1 MEQNNPGG
9 TVIIK
14 RYLRLI
20 RNAVLVLSILALIIL
35 GVLFFR
41 ETQSSAFQADYL
53 SRLAKDLRWT
63 MESGPNRDL
72 SISQAGPYDERLGY
86 SRLSAMIPRLV
97 GQGFQVSS
105 QARLSSRMQELIGLG
120 LFVPYRDK
128 FQAGLLVTDSSGQP
142 VFKALSPG
150 RVYENFETIPPVVV
164 NSLLYIENRDLL
176 DPSHTRKN
184 PAVEWLRLGKAVRDK
199 ATQLFRPEHD
209 VPGGS
214 TLATQ
219 IEKYRHSPNGLTLSA
234 GDKLQQIA
242 SASVRAYLDGE
253 ETLPARQRIVLN
265 YLNTVPLAAVAGF
278 GEVNGLGDGLWAW
291 YGWNFNYVNRTL
303 QSLPS
308 TEAGLAEFASVYKH
322 VLSLMIAQR
331 RPSAYLTKERQGLD
345 ELTNSHLRVLAQAG
359 VIPATV
365 RDAAMKVRLQFLSS
379 AVPEE
384 TGDFLSRKAANVVRV
399 HLASLLGLP
408 RLYELD
414 RLDLSVQS
422 TLSGELQKKVT
433 DILRDFRNPASAR
446 AAGLYGDHM
455 LGKADPG
462 KVIYSFTLHELT
474 PQGAKLRILADNF
487 DQPFDINQGT
497 KLDLGSTAKLRTLV
511 TYLEIVEKLHGQYA
525 SLPPKA
531 LRQAQAE
538 PNDNLTRWAI
548 DHLLQGGDK
557 SLAAM
562 LDAALDRKYS
572 ASPHEQFF
580 TGGGAHVF
588 HNFKREDDSRVMSV
602 RQATRF
608 SVNLVYIRL
617 MRDIV
622 RYTSL
627 QTTGANILK
636 DMDNPQ
642 RKEYLKR
649 FADKESREF
658 IGRFY
663 QKYKGKSAQEIA
675 DLFFSGIRPTPRRL
689 AAAYLYLNPQA
700 TVEQFAAFMKSRLPG
715 FGDSGEH
722 TLRAMYDGYGPGK
735 YSLADQGYLAH
746 VHPLELW
753 LVRYLVA
760 HPGAR
765 YKDAVEASGAE
776 RIAVYDWLLKTVHRN
791 AQDIRIRSLLEVEA
805 FLEIHRRWKRLGY
818 PFDSLVPSLATA
830 IGSSGD
836 RPAALAEL
844 MGIILNDGV
853 RVPTVLLERLH
864 FGTGTPF
871 ETVVE
876 RTPIKGERLF
886 APELAAAV
894 RSVLIDVVEGGT
906 ATRLAH
912 AIVKE
917 DGTQIPLGGKTGTG
931 DHRYVTFSAAGAIKE
946 SRAVN
951 RSATFVFF
959 IGDRFFGTLTAF
971 VPGAAADDY
980 EFTSS
985 LSAQVLKHLLPTLK
999 PLIDTARPLPGQVRL
1014 VVAKKDKVKKPAPKP
1029 EQEGEEAV
1037 DSTPPAETET
1047 EVLP

>member
-1 MEQNNPGG
+1 MEQNHPGEP
-9 TVIIK
+9 VIIK
-14 RYLRLI
+14 RKLRRIFL
-20 RNAVLVLSILALIIL
+20 AFLILAILAFVIL
-35 GVLFFR
+35 GILFFR
-41 ETQSSAFQADYL
+41 ETESSAFQADYL

-63 MESGPNRDL
+63 IKSGPNPDL
-72 SISQAGPYDERLGY
+72 SIPQAGPYDERLGY
-86 SRLSAMIPRLV
+86 SRLSAMLPRLAA
-97 GQGFQVSS
+97 QGFQVSA
-105 QARLSSRMQELIGLG
+105 QARLSPRMQELIDLG
-120 LFVPYRDK
+120 LFVPYREK
-128 FQAGLLVTDSSGQP
+128 SQAGLLVTDSSGQP
-142 VFKALSPG
+142 FFKALSPG
-150 RVYENFETIPPVVV
+150 RVYENFVAVPAIVA

-176 DPSHTRKN
+176 DPGHPRKN
-184 PAVEWLRLGKAVRDK
+184 PAVEWTRLGKAVQDK
-199 ATQLFRPEHD
+199 AIQLFRPEHD

-242 SASVRAYLDGE
+242 SASVRAYLDGRD
-253 ETLPARQRIVLN
+253 TLPARRRIVVN

-278 GEVNGLGDGLWAW
+278 GEVNGIGDGLWAW

-303 QSLPS
+303 RSLPPS
-308 TEAGLAEFASVYKH
+308 GADLGEFASVYKH

-331 RPSAYLTKERQGLD
+331 RPSAYLTKERKALE

-359 VIPATV
+359 VIPPTV
-365 RDAAMKVRLQFLSS
+365 RDAALKVHLQFLTA

-384 TGDFLSRKAANVVRV
+384 TGDFLSRKAASAVRV

-422 TLSGELQKKVT
+422 TLDGELQEKIT
-433 DILRDFRNPASAR
+433 DILRDLRNPASAR
-446 AAGLYGDHM
+446 TAGLYGEHM
-455 LGKADPG
+455 LGKDDPG
-462 KVIYSFTLHELT
+462 KIIYSFTLHELT
-474 PQGAKLRILADNF
+474 HQGAKIRILADNL

-511 TYLEIVEKLHGQYA
+511 SYLEIVEKLHGLYS

-531 LRQAQAE
+531 LRQVKVE
-538 PNDNLTRWAI
+538 PGDNLTRWAI
-548 DHLLQGGDK
+548 DYLLQGGDK

-562 LDAALDRKYS
+562 LDAAMERRYS
-572 ASPHEQFF
+572 ASPHQQFF
-580 TGGGAHVF
+580 TGGGVHVF
-588 HNFKREDDSRVMSV
+588 HNFKHEDDGRIMSV

-622 RYTSL
+622 RYTMF
-627 QTTGANILK
+627 QTPGANILK
-636 DMDNPQ
+636 DMDDPQ
-642 RKEYLKR
+642 RQEYLKR
-649 FADKESREF
+649 FADRESKEF
-658 IGRFY
+658 LIRFY
-663 QKYKGKSAQEIA
+663 HKYKGKSAREI
-675 DLFFSGIRPTPRRL
+675 DDIFFSGIRPTPRRL
-689 AAAYLYLNPQA
+689 AAAYRYLKPQA
-700 TVEQFAAFMKSRLPG
+700 TLDRFAEFMESRLPG
-715 FGDSGEH
+715 FRGSDGH
-722 TLRAMYDGYGPGK
+722 TLRAMYEGYGPGK

-753 LVRYLVA
+753 LVRYLA
-760 HPGAR
+760 THPGAR
-765 YKDAVEASGAE
+765 YKDMIEAGGAE
-776 RIAVYDWLLKTVHRN
+776 RIAVYDWLLSTVHRN

-805 FLEIHRRWKRLGY
+805 FLEIHRGWKRLGY

-853 RVPTVLLERLH
+853 RVPTVLIERMR
-864 FGTGTPF
+864 FGADTPY

-876 RTPIKGERLF
+876 RAPVKSERLF
-886 APELAAAV
+886 TPELAATV
-894 RSVLIDVVEGGT
+894 RGVLIDVVEGGT
-906 ATRLAH
+906 AMRLAH
-912 AIVKE
+912 AIVRE
-917 DGTQIPLGGKTGTG
+917 DGVQIPLGGKTGTG
-931 DHRYVTFSAAGAIKE
+931 DHRYVTFSAAGTIKE

-971 VPGAAADDY
+971 VPGADAANY

-985 LSAQVLKHLLPTLK
+985 LSAQVLKNLLTTLK
-999 PLIDTARPLPGQVRL
+999 PLIDSARPLPEQARL
-1014 VVAKKDKVKKPAPKP
+1014 DAAKKGKGKKIAPQP
-1029 EQEGEEAV
+1029 VQDGEGAV
-1037 DSTPPAETET
+1037 DSSPQEEPVAEEQ
-1047 EVLP
+1047 L

>member
-1 MEQNNPGG
+1 MEKNNSISS
-9 TVIIK
+9 VIK
-14 RYLRLI
+14 RTFRLVSI
-20 RNAVLVLSILALIIL
+20 AVLILAILALVIL
-35 GVLFFR
+35 GILFFR
-41 ETQSSAFQADYL
+41 ETESSAFQADYL

-63 MESGPNRDL
+63 VKSGPNPDL

-86 SRLSAMIPRLV
+86 SRLSAMLPRLA
-97 GQGFQVSS
+97 GQGFQVSA
-105 QARLSSRMQELIGLG
+105 QARLSPRMQELIELG
-120 LFVPYRDK
+120 LFVPYREK
-128 FQAGLLVTDSSGQP
+128 AQAGLLVTDSSGRP
-142 VFKALSPG
+142 FFKALSPG
-150 RVYENFETIPPVVV
+150 RVYENFAAVPPIVA

-176 DPSHTRKN
+176 DPRHTRKN
-184 PAVEWLRLGKAVRDK
+184 PAVEWTRLGKAVQDK
-199 ATQLFRPEHD
+199 AIQLFRPEHD

-219 IEKYRHSPNGLTLSA
+219 IEKYRHSPNGLTLTA

-242 SASVRAYLDGE
+242 SASVRAYLDGRD
-253 ETLPARQRIVLN
+253 TLPARQRIVVN

-278 GEVNGLGDGLWAW
+278 GEVNGIGDGLWAW
-291 YGWNFNYVNRTL
+291 YGWNFDYVNRTL
-303 QSLPS
+303 RSLPS
-308 TEAGLAEFASVYKH
+308 SGADLGEFASVYKH

-331 RPSAYLTKERQGLD
+331 RPSAYLTKERTALE

-359 VIPATV
+359 VIPPTV
-365 RDAAMKVRLQFLSS
+365 RDAALKVPLQFLSS

-384 TGDFLSRKAANVVRV
+384 TGDFLSRKAASAVRV
-399 HLASLLGLP
+399 HMASLLGLP

-422 TLSGELQKKVT
+422 TLNGELQKKIT
-433 DILRDFRNPASAR
+433 DSLRDLRKRAYAR
-446 AAGLYGDHM
+446 TAGLYGDHM

-462 KVIYSFTLHELT
+462 KIIYSFTLHELT

-511 TYLEIVEKLHGQYA
+511 TYLEIVEKLHSQYA

-531 LRQAQAE
+531 LRQAKVE
-538 PNDNLTRWAI
+538 PSDNLTRWAI
-548 DHLLQGGDK
+548 GYLLQGGDK
-557 SLAAM
+557 SLSAM
-562 LDAALDRKYS
+562 LDAALERKYS

-580 TGGGAHVF
+580 TGGGVHVF
-588 HNFKREDDSRVMSV
+588 HNFKHEDDGRIISV

-622 RYTSL
+622 RYTMF
-627 QTTGANILK
+627 QTPGANILK
-636 DMDNPQ
+636 DMDDPQ
-642 RKEYLKR
+642 REEYLKR
-649 FADKESREF
+649 FADKESKEF
-658 IGRFY
+658 LIRFY
-663 QKYKGKSAQEIA
+663 HKYKDKSALEI
-675 DLFFSGIRPTPRRL
+675 DDIFFSGIRPTPRRL
-689 AAAYLYLNPQA
+689 AAAHRYLNPQA
-700 TVEQFAAFMKSRLPG
+700 TPDQFAEFMESRLPG
-715 FGDSGEH
+715 FRGSDGH

-753 LVRYLVA
+753 LVHYLA
-760 HPGAR
+760 THPGAR
-765 YKDAVEASGAE
+765 YKDMIEASATE

-853 RVPTVLLERLH
+853 RVPTVLIERLR

-876 RTPIKGERLF
+876 RAPTKGERLF

-906 ATRLAH
+906 ASRLAH
-912 AIVKE
+912 AIVRE

-931 DHRYVTFSAAGAIKE
+931 DHRYVTFSSAGAIKE

-971 VPGAAADDY
+971 VPGADADDY

-999 PLIDTARPLPGQVRL
+999 PLIDTARPLPEQERL
-1014 VVAKKDKVKKPAPKP
+1014 VAAKKGKAKKPALKP
-1029 EQEGEEAV
+1029 GQDGDEVV
-1037 DSTPPAETET
+1037 DSTQQAEPETE
-1047 EVLP
+1047 ELP